1 MDDVLKD
8 LGDLTPEEQE
18 LLRRKLQKLRKKK
31 AKPPAGAREI
41 PHLPR
46 QGQSF
51 PLSFAQQRLWFLDQL
66 RPEAAANNIPLT
78 VELVG
83 DLQPSAFEGA
93 LQAVVER
100 HEILRAAVD
109 SQGGR
114 PSQRFDAPPPP
125 MAFLDLSGQ
134 PPEERR
140 RRVVELARSH
150 ALEPFDLSAGP
161 LLRTVLVRE
170 AADRHVFVFTIHHL
184 IFDRWSVG
192 LLLGELGAEYQARLE
207 TGEAVVSPLEPL
219 PVQYGDFAAW
229 EQERLTGELLE
240 QRMDFWRRTLDG
252 YDPRLGLPTDRP
264 RPAVPASR
272 GGTHAFSLD
281 AATAEALNRLSVD
294 EGASLFMTLL
304 AAFHGVLARLAVDA
318 TSGVDREADLGADIG
333 IGLSVSNRGQRPLE
347 RLVGCFTNHLVVR
360 ARLEEQGT
368 LRQLLATVREATLG
382 ALAHQD
388 LPAEKVV
395 EVLRE
400 QAEDTGRGEAGLF
413 QVLFR
418 LNNQPL
424 RDLKLPGLDLDFLQ
438 VLPDK
443 APFDLDLSME
453 ERDSALGGGLEGLLV
468 YSTDLFEPATAEAI
482 AELYRAALMA
492 LAADPDQPL
501 ATLEIPRRL
510 LDLREVQR
518 QREEAPEE
526 GSRKIPD
533 EASGEAPELP
543 VAVAATFT
551 ADLVGEPLELWLEE
565 AGWKP
570 RIELAPYN
578 QVFQQLLDPT
588 SALAT
593 NRQGVNLVLLRLA
606 DWVHYRGE
614 AEALPSRDELQ
625 ERVDELLAALANAV
639 GANAVGANAVG
650 ASAAQ
655 KSPIPWL
662 VAVCPSPDPAD
673 QPGFWRA
680 LDARLAQGLKAL
692 DGVYPVTAGEVAEL
706 YPVPR
711 IHDPFTDEVGH
722 VPFTPEYF
730 TALGTLLARR
740 VVALRR
746 PPFKVVAV
754 DCDNTLWDGA
764 CAEVGA
770 DGVGLGPARRRLQDF
785 LVQQRDAG
793 MLVALVSKNADA
805 DVVEVFRRRQEMPL
819 SLDHVVARKISWEPK
834 SQALGELAEELGFGL
849 DRFVFLDDNPVEC
862 AEVRASCPAV
872 TVLPLPEPEGPELG
886 EASMQTFLAHAWP
899 FDRFQVTEEDR
910 RRAGFYQANQQ
921 REELRRSAPSL
932 EEFLAGLELEVEQR
946 PLSAEDVPR
955 VSQMT
960 QRVTQFNATT
970 RVLSEAEVTTFLDA
984 PGDGGCRVVR
994 VRDRFGDYGLVG
1006 CSLYRLGETA
1016 LEVENLLMSCRTLG
1030 RGVEHRLV
1038 AELGRVAQHHGLE
1051 AVEIPFRP
1059 THRNA
1064 PMARFLEQASTQVPG
1079 ADKSEEGDGFR
1090 LRLPA
1095 AEAAAWQLRPETPP
1109 EVPPPEPAA
1118 AGTAKVSTEGAGA
1131 AAGPPPAFYQRAL
1144 ELCDVDAIARE
1155 ILQRRGSG
1163 DAAGARE
1170 KVPYVAPRNPIE
1182 EQVAQI
1188 WCDVLGLEKIG
1199 VHEHFFRIG
1208 GHSLL
1213 GTVILSRIQLDFD
1226 VDLPLMAIFDNPT
1239 VEGIG
1244 RVIEELLIGDVD
1256 EADLAGLEGLSEE
1269 EVQALLEEEQAAL
1282 RGSGS

>member
-31 AKPPAGAREI
+31 AKPETAAVGI
-41 PHLPR
+41 PRIPR

-83 DLQPSAFEGA
+83 ELQPAAFEGA
-93 LQAVVER
+93 LGAVLER

-109 SQGGR
+109 AKGGR
-114 PSQRFDAPPPP
+114 PSQRFDAPQSPLS
-125 MAFLDLSGQ
+125 FLDLSAQ

-140 RRVVELARSH
+140 RKVVELARSH
-150 ALEPFDLSAGP
+150 ALEPFDLSTGP

-192 LLLGELGAEYQARLE
+192 LLLGELGAEYQARLGA
-207 TGEAVVSPLEPL
+207 GEVVASPLEPL

-229 EQERLTGELLE
+229 EQDRLTGELLE

-252 YDPRLGLPTDRP
+252 YEPRLGLPTDRP
-264 RPAVPASR
+264 RPQVPASR

-304 AAFHGVLARLAVDA
+304 AAFHGVLALLSEDGMRQA
-318 TSGVDREADLGADIG
+318 TDGDQGAEAKAAGASADVGVA
-333 IGLSVSNRGQRPLE
+333 LSVSNRGQRPLE

-360 ARLEEQGT
+360 ARLEGQT
-368 LRQLLATVREATLG
+368 NLRQLLATVREATLG

-395 EVLRE
+395 EVLRA
-400 QAEDTGRGEAGLF
+400 QSKGPGRGEAGLF

-424 RDLKLPGLDLDFLQ
+424 RDLKLPGLDLAFLQ

-453 ERDSALGGGLEGLLV
+453 ERDGGLEGLLV
-468 YSTDLFEPATAEAI
+468 YSTDLFEAATAEAI
-482 AELYRAALMA
+482 AELYRRALTV

-501 ATLEIPRRL
+501 VKLEIPRRL
-510 LDLREVQR
+510 VDLREERR
-518 QREEAPEE
+518 QRA
-526 GSRKIPD
+526 
-533 EASGEAPELP
+533 EASSEASQEAPELP

-551 ADLVGEPLELWLEE
+551 ADLVQEPLELWLEE
-565 AGWKP
+565 AGWNP
-570 RIELAPYN
+570 RVELAPYN
-578 QVFQQLLDPT
+578 QVFQQLLDPG
-588 SALAT
+588 SALAS
-593 NRQGVNLVLLRLA
+593 NREGANLVLLRLA
-606 DWVHYRGE
+606 DWEHYRGE
-614 AEALPSRDELQ
+614 GGALASREELD
-625 ERVDELLAALANAV
+625 ERVDELLAAF
-639 GANAVGANAVG
+639 
-650 ASAAQ
+650 ASAVKTGAAAR
-655 KSPIPWL
+655 SSVPWL

-673 QPGFWRA
+673 QPGFWRV
-680 LDARLAQGLKAL
+680 LDARLADGLAAL
-692 DGVYPVTAGEVAEL
+692 EGVYVIAAEEVREL
-706 YPVPR
+706 YPVTR
-711 IHDPFTDEVGH
+711 IHDSFTDQLGH

-740 VVALRR
+740 LVALRR
-746 PPFKVVAV
+746 PTFKVVAV

-770 DGVGLGPARRRLQDF
+770 EGVGLGPARRRLQEF
-785 LVQQRDAG
+785 LVQQREAG
-793 MLVALVSKNADA
+793 MLVALVSKNADV
-805 DVVEVFRRRQEMPL
+805 DVVEVFHRRPEMPL
-819 SLDHVVARKISWEPK
+819 TLDHVVARKISWEPK
-834 SQALGELAEELGFGL
+834 SQALQELADELGFGL

-872 TVLPLPEPEGPELG
+872 TVLPLPELEGS
-886 EASMQTFLAHAWP
+886 EASGAAAMETFLSHAWP
-899 FDRFQVTEEDR
+899 FDRLQVTEEDR
-910 RRAGFYQANQQ
+910 RRAGFYQPNQQ
-921 REELRRSAPSL
+921 REELRRAAPSL
-932 EEFLAGLELEVEQR
+932 EDFLAGLELEVEQR
-946 PLSAEDVPR
+946 VLSAEDVPR
-955 VSQMT
+955 VAQMT

-970 RVLSEAEVTTFLDA
+970 QVLSEPEAASFIGSE
-984 PGDGGCRVVR
+984 GDGSKSGGRVVR

-1006 CSLYRLGETA
+1006 CSLYRFGDSA
-1016 LEVENLLMSCRTLG
+1016 LEIENLLMSCRTLG
-1030 RGVEHRLV
+1030 RGVEHRML
-1038 AELGRVAQHHGLE
+1038 AELGELAQGRGLE

-1059 THRNA
+1059 TARNA
-1064 PMARFLEQASTQVPG
+1064 PMARFLDQASKQVSG
-1079 ADKSEEGDGFR
+1079 ARRSEEGEGFR

-1095 AEAAAWQLRPETPP
+1095 AEVAGWQLRPEAPP
-1109 EVPPPEPAA
+1109 ETVGVGAP
-1118 AGTAKVSTEGAGA
+1118 KVAGA
-1131 AAGPPPAFYQRAL
+1131 VAGPGPAFYQRAL
-1144 ELCDVDAIARE
+1144 ELHEVDAIARE
-1155 ILQRRGSG
+1155 ISQRRGSG
-1163 DAAGARE
+1163 ETGGRE
-1170 KVPYVAPRNPIE
+1170 EVPYVGPRNPIE

-1188 WCDVLGLEKIG
+1188 WCDVLGLERIG

-1244 RVIEELLIGDVD
+1244 RVIEELLIGEVD